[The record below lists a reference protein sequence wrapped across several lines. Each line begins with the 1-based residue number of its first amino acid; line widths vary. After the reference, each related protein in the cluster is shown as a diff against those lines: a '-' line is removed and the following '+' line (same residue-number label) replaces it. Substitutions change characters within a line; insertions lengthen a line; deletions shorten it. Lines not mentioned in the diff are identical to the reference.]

1 MHVSK
6 PSFVGKDPSN
16 IFCQM
21 AYFFCSNNYIG
32 RRIMKVATSLKMITN
47 AIKQIVC
54 IVGVLLCCSISAQA
68 KAPKAFDQYDP
79 PSDLVLTL
87 PDPLLV
93 GYKASTSRDQDQATN
108 DQNVMQTSAP
118 KSKPVNVNC
127 DVDVIQNTLNNAP
140 ISSRVFGEC
149 GLHYHY

>member
-1 MHVSK
+1 
-6 PSFVGKDPSN
+6 
-16 IFCQM
+16 
-21 AYFFCSNNYIG
+21 
-32 RRIMKVATSLKMITN
+32 MKVATSLKMFTN
-47 AIKQIVC
+47 AIKQIVGV
-54 IVGVLLCCSISAQA
+54 IGVLLCCAMPAQA
-68 KAPKAFDQYDP
+68 KAPKAFDQYNP

-93 GYKASTSRDQDQATN
+93 EDKASTSSDQVQVTN
-108 DQNVMQTSAP
+108 DQNIIQTASP

>member
-1 MHVSK
+1 
-6 PSFVGKDPSN
+6 
-16 IFCQM
+16 
-21 AYFFCSNNYIG
+21 
-32 RRIMKVATSLKMITN
+32 MKVATSLKMFSN
-47 AIKQIVC
+47 AIKQIVGV
-54 IVGVLLCCSISAQA
+54 IGVLLCCAMPAQA
-68 KAPKAFDQYDP
+68 KAPKIFDQYNP

-93 GYKASTSRDQDQATN
+93 EDNTSTSSDQVQVTN
-108 DQNVMQTSAP
+108 DQNILQTSSL

-127 DVDVIQNTLNNAP
+127 DVDVIQNTLNNVP

>member
-1 MHVSK
+1 M
-6 PSFVGKDPSN
+6 N
-16 IFCQM
+16 
-21 AYFFCSNNYIG
+21 
-32 RRIMKVATSLKMITN
+32 VATSLKIFSN
-47 AIKQIVC
+47 AIKQIVGV
-54 IVGVLLCCSISAQA
+54 IGVLLCCAMPAQA
-68 KAPKAFDQYDP
+68 QAPKAFDQYNP

-93 GYKASTSRDQDQATN
+93 EDNTSTSSDQVQVTRDQN
-108 DQNVMQTSAP
+108 ILQTSSL

-127 DVDVIQNTLNNAP
+127 DVDVIQNTLNNVP

>member
-1 MHVSK
+1 
-6 PSFVGKDPSN
+6 
-16 IFCQM
+16 
-21 AYFFCSNNYIG
+21 
-32 RRIMKVATSLKMITN
+32 MKVATSLKMFTN
-47 AIKQIVC
+47 AIKQIAVV
-54 IVGVLLCCSISAQA
+54 VGVLLCCAMPVQA
-68 KAPKAFDQYDP
+68 KASKAFDRYNP

-93 GYKASTSRDQDQATN
+93 EDKASTSSDQVQVTN
-108 DQNVMQTSAP
+108 DQNIIQTASP